1 MEGKDL
7 RKAGLKVTLP
17 RLKILE
23 ILESSQTRHLSAED
37 IYRTLLE
44 SNEDIGLATVYRVL
58 TQFEAA
64 GLVTRH
70 HFEDGMAVF
79 ELNQGTHHDHIV
91 CLDCGR
97 VEEFMDAGI
106 EERQTAGGQQA
117 RLRDPRSLAD
127 SLRALPAPEL
137 PVRSRKTASDRG
149 ALSCA
154 AAPAGACAPCRRSP
168 PAARSISLGMLAR
181 LGADLDPAEHARE
194 LLDPVRR
201 RTAR

>member
-23 ILESSQTRHLSAED
+23 SSQTRHLSAED
-37 IYRTLLE
+37 IYRSLLE

-64 GLVTRH
+64 SLVTRH

-79 ELNQGTHHDHIV
+79 ELNHGTHHDHIV

-97 VEEFMDAGI
+97 VEEFMDSGI
-106 EERQTAGGQQA
+106 EDRQGAVAKKLGFEIRDHSLIIYGHCVRQTCAH
-117 RLRDPRSLAD
+117 RP
-127 SLRALPAPEL
+127 
-137 PVRSRKTASDRG
+137 KT
-149 ALSCA
+149 
-154 AAPAGACAPCRRSP
+154 
-168 PAARSISLGMLAR
+168 
-181 LGADLDPAEHARE
+181 
-194 LLDPVRR
+194 
-201 RTAR
+201 

>member
-23 ILESSQTRHLSAED
+23 ILESSKTRHLSAES

-79 ELNQGTHHDHIV
+79 ELNQGSHHDHIV

-97 VEEFMDAGI
+97 VEEFVDAGI
-106 EERQTAGGQQA
+106 EDRQTAVAQ
-117 RLRDPRSLAD
+117 RLGYEIQDHSLI
-127 SLRALPAPEL
+127 LYGRCKRANCP
-137 PVRSRKTASDRG
+137 SRRKKTA
-149 ALSCA
+149 
-154 AAPAGACAPCRRSP
+154 
-168 PAARSISLGMLAR
+168 
-181 LGADLDPAEHARE
+181 
-194 LLDPVRR
+194 
-201 RTAR
+201 

>member
-37 IYRTLLE
+37 IYRSLLE

-64 GLVTRH
+64 SLVTRH

-79 ELNQGTHHDHIV
+79 EINHGTHHDHIV

-97 VEEFMDAGI
+97 VEEFMDTGI
-106 EERQTAGGQQA
+106 EDRQGTVAKKLGFEIRDHSLIIYGHCVRQTCAH
-117 RLRDPRSLAD
+117 RP
-127 SLRALPAPEL
+127 
-137 PVRSRKTASDRG
+137 KT
-149 ALSCA
+149 
-154 AAPAGACAPCRRSP
+154 
-168 PAARSISLGMLAR
+168 
-181 LGADLDPAEHARE
+181 
-194 LLDPVRR
+194 
-201 RTAR
+201 